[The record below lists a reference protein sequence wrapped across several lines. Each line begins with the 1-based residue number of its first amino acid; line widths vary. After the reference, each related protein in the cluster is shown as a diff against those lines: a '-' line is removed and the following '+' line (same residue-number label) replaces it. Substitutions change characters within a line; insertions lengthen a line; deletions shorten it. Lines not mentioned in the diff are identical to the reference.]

1 MKILIGLGGGNNSDV
16 KVIRGY
22 NDFFIDED
30 SKQLQRISW
39 ICVGRYYCATT
50 PSRKKCKTTNGSVGT
65 CKWIA
70 KKNSVWIIKL
80 DSASVS

>member
-1 MKILIGLGGGNNSDV
+1 MGRSYCEFDERSMKTLIGLGGGNDSDV

-39 ICVGRYYCATT
+39 NCVEVLFYYY
-50 PSRKKCKTTNGSVGT
+50 PFEKKCKTTNGSVGT
-65 CKWIA
+65 CK
-70 KKNSVWIIKL
+70 
-80 DSASVS
+80 

>member
-1 MKILIGLGGGNNSDV
+1 MKILIGLGGGNDSDV

-50 PSRKKCKTTNGSVGT
+50 PSRKN
-65 CKWIA
+65 A
-70 KKNSVWIIKL
+70 KLQTVLLVRVNESGKEQCLNNIT
-80 DSASVS
+80 